1 MAYLRR
7 KKQLEDILLRTDNI
21 YRHILFGN
29 NDELPGDDCPTS
41 CSRDFMDKILKDFDG
56 IISSD
61 FMNKNLKGCKDND
74 SEWIDENTDIFGE
87 VFSMYIDRRYDCA
100 YTCRYCQIA
109 HLLYLLDRVH
119 KEETKDQMKEL
130 KEWKNLK
137 NTTKEK

>member
-29 NDELPGDDCPTS
+29 NDELPGDECPTS
-41 CSRDFMDKILKDFDG
+41 CDRDFMDKILKDFDG

-61 FMNKNLKGCKDND
+61 FMNRDLKGCKDND
-74 SEWIDENTDIFGE
+74 DDWIQENTDIFGRT
-87 VFSMYIDRRYDCA
+87 FSSYINNRYDCA

-109 HLLYLLDRVH
+109 HLFYLLDRVH

-130 KEWKNLK
+130 REWKNLK
-137 NTTKEK
+137 NTTQEK